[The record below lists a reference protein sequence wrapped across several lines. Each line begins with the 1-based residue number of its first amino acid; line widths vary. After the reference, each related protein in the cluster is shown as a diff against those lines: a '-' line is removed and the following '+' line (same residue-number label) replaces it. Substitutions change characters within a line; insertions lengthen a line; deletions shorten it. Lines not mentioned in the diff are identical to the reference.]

1 MIEHDQLVTNV
12 LFQVTVTSLDH
23 FNPHW
28 YVDLKDSKH
37 VTRSE
42 MFVINNLK
50 IPMRLLFVLPID
62 KLTK

>member
-1 MIEHDQLVTNV
+1 MIEHDQLVTSV
-12 LFQVTVTSLDH
+12 LFQVIVTSLDH
-23 FNPHW
+23 SNPHW

-50 IPMRLLFVLPID
+50 IPMRLLFGLPIN